1 MELTVRPLNTIE
13 FVKLEIQ
20 DKTGIHP
27 DQQRLVLAGQQL
39 DNGRTL
45 LNYNIQKGTTLHLVV
60 SVPYKIVVAC
70 MANNDEYYC
79 NFVID
84 VVSSYTIDTVKKMI
98 LLSKGWQ
105 KGQAQ
110 YLFYAGELLDG
121 KRTLSDYNILEY
133 DVVLTGDSDEHWWES
148 VENCIKVV
156 ILKPECVTFLGRS
169 NGYDSEDDEEEVE
182 EASAQTIDEVK
193 AMINVDLAKEFAV
206 TFQAEQMDLYFGGEL
221 LVGVLKDY
229 QFDAE
234 KHTLFL
240 KIRDTET
247 ETLLWY

>member
-1 MELTVRPLNTIE
+1 
-13 FVKLEIQ
+13 
-20 DKTGIHP
+20 
-27 DQQRLVLAGQQL
+27 
-39 DNGRTL
+39 
-45 LNYNIQKGTTLHLVV
+45 
-60 SVPYKIVVAC
+60 

-79 NFVID
+79 NFTME

-98 LLSKGWQ
+98 LLSKGWL

-110 YLFYAGELLDG
+110 YLLYAGELLDG

-133 DVVLTGDSDEHWWES
+133 DVVLTGDTDEFWFDS
-148 VENCIKVV
+148 VEKTIKVV
-156 ILKPECVTFLGRS
+156 ILKPECVAFLGREDW
-169 NGYDSEDDEEEVE
+169 YDSDEEDVDNT
-182 EASAQTIDEVK
+182 SDLTIDEVK
-193 AMINVDLAKEFAV
+193 AMINENMARDHKV
-206 TFQAEQMDLYFGGEL
+206 TFQAEQMDLYLGGEL